1 MKKVILL
8 ALAATSVVFLVVS
21 PAIAGKRDAGCSASS
36 GTASLDRSSAVTA
49 WGLPTSST
57 VNLIV
62 TYPDGSTGTG
72 PVPVAAD
79 GTYSVTAQASST
91 SLLAAPQTGTY
102 GYQFVGRVKWPQGT
116 FNQSYASCSMQVG

>member
-1 MKKVILL
+1 
-8 ALAATSVVFLVVS
+8 
-21 PAIAGKRDAGCSASS
+21 
-36 GTASLDRSSAVTA
+36 
-49 WGLPTSST
+49 
-57 VNLIV
+57 
-62 TYPDGSTGTG
+62 
-72 PVPVAAD
+72 VPVAAD